1 MYNDAVY
8 NMKKKGYWQYLWDQ
22 KIYIASVIALIVGA
36 FIWYWW
42 AYGQDDYDNMV
53 STWIA
58 AGIVTAATIGL
69 MGGYYITW
77 KRK

>member
-22 KIYIASVIALIVGA
+22 RAVIVIAFTLIVGA

-42 AYGQDDYDNMV
+42 AYGADEYDNVV

-58 AGIVTAATIGL
+58 AGLVTALTIGF